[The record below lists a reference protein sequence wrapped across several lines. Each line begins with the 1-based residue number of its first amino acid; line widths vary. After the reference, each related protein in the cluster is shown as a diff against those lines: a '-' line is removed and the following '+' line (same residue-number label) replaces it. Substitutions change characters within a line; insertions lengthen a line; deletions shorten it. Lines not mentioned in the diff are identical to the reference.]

1 MSNHQSLPVTGSH
14 WTGME
19 DLHNRFLHTTLE
31 DCPKPSVPF
40 LGEREQTFG
49 NDLRAFG
56 SGYAIFA
63 HLAIFSVFALVS
75 FFPLVSANNISF
87 GFCILVD
94 QISLAAYFCRLR
106 WGWEEKEV
114 KMMINIVHLDS
125 LPLRQVGAPPL
136 VDLLL
141 GREDKWMLKE
151 RGEAALDYLN
161 FQRMLIIISLQINL
175 FSAIAFLVNYF
186 APTPRT
192 NLKEHEDGF
201 SFTPFVN
208 QTSLSN
214 LRQDSDWHYYHI
226 FASSLLPYLV
236 LLTAF
241 LFIPTC
247 LTSGDNPPS
256 RSSTSQFVSGCP
268 LFAKEPFCILLF
280 PSTVVVHGLNQKEHS
295 PMVIRNYFQQMHP
308 HVTIR

>member
-14 WTGME
+14 RTGME
-19 DLHNRFLHTTLE
+19 DLHDRFLHTTLE

-63 HLAIFSVFALVS
+63 HLAIFSLFALVS
-75 FFPLVSANNISF
+75 ATNISF
-87 GFCILVD
+87 GFCLLVD

-256 RSSTSQFVSGCP
+256 RSSISQFVSGCP
-268 LFAKEPFCILLF
+268 LSAKEPFYILLS

>member
-1 MSNHQSLPVTGSH
+1 
-14 WTGME
+14 
-19 DLHNRFLHTTLE
+19 
-31 DCPKPSVPF
+31 
-40 LGEREQTFG
+40 
-49 NDLRAFG
+49 
-56 SGYAIFA
+56 
-63 HLAIFSVFALVS
+63 
-75 FFPLVSANNISF
+75 
-87 GFCILVD
+87 
-94 QISLAAYFCRLR
+94 
-106 WGWEEKEV
+106 
-114 KMMINIVHLDS
+114 
-125 LPLRQVGAPPL
+125 
-136 VDLLL
+136 
-141 GREDKWMLKE
+141 MLKE

-256 RSSTSQFVSGCP
+256 R
-268 LFAKEPFCILLF
+268 
-280 PSTVVVHGLNQKEHS
+280 
-295 PMVIRNYFQQMHP
+295 
-308 HVTIR
+308 

>member
-1 MSNHQSLPVTGSH
+1 MRNLQSLPVTGSH
-14 WTGME
+14 QTDME
-19 DLHNRFLHTTLE
+19 DLHDRFLDTTLE

-63 HLAIFSVFALVS
+63 HLAIFSVFA
-75 FFPLVSANNISF
+75 LVSANNISF

-256 RSSTSQFVSGCP
+256 RSSISQFVSG
-268 LFAKEPFCILLF
+268 
-280 PSTVVVHGLNQKEHS
+280 
-295 PMVIRNYFQQMHP
+295 
-308 HVTIR
+308 

>member
-1 MSNHQSLPVTGSH
+1 MCV
-14 WTGME
+14 
-19 DLHNRFLHTTLE
+19 
-31 DCPKPSVPF
+31 
-40 LGEREQTFG
+40 
-49 NDLRAFG
+49 
-56 SGYAIFA
+56 A
-63 HLAIFSVFALVS
+63 H
-75 FFPLVSANNISF
+75 
-87 GFCILVD
+87 
-94 QISLAAYFCRLR
+94 
-106 WGWEEKEV
+106 
-114 KMMINIVHLDS
+114 HDS

-256 RSSTSQFVSGCP
+256 RSSISQFVSGCP
-268 LFAKEPFCILLF
+268 LSAKEPFCILLS
-280 PSTVVVHGLNQKEHS
+280 PSTVVVHGLNQKDHS

>member
-1 MSNHQSLPVTGSH
+1 
-14 WTGME
+14 ME
-19 DLHNRFLHTTLE
+19 DLHDRFLDTTLE

-63 HLAIFSVFALVS
+63 HLAIFSLFALVS
-75 FFPLVSANNISF
+75 ATNISF
-87 GFCILVD
+87 GFCLLVD

-295 PMVIRNYFQQMHP
+295 PMVIRNYFQRMHP

>member
-1 MSNHQSLPVTGSH
+1 MRNLQSLPVTGSH
-14 WTGME
+14 QTDME
-19 DLHNRFLHTTLE
+19 DLHDRFLHTTLE

-87 GFCILVD
+87 GLCILVD

-256 RSSTSQFVSGCP
+256 RSSISQFVSGCP
-268 LFAKEPFCILLF
+268 LSAKEPFYILLS

-295 PMVIRNYFQQMHP
+295 PMVIRNYFQRMHP

>member
-1 MSNHQSLPVTGSH
+1 
-14 WTGME
+14 ME
-19 DLHNRFLHTTLE
+19 DLHDRFLDTTLE

-63 HLAIFSVFALVS
+63 HLAIFSLFALVS
-75 FFPLVSANNISF
+75 ATNISF
-87 GFCILVD
+87 GFCLLVD

-256 RSSTSQFVSGCP
+256 RSSISQFVSG
-268 LFAKEPFCILLF
+268 
-280 PSTVVVHGLNQKEHS
+280 
-295 PMVIRNYFQQMHP
+295 
-308 HVTIR
+308 

>member
-1 MSNHQSLPVTGSH
+1 
-14 WTGME
+14 ME
-19 DLHNRFLHTTLE
+19 DLHDRFLDTTLE

-63 HLAIFSVFALVS
+63 HLAIFSLFALVS
-75 FFPLVSANNISF
+75 AINISF
-87 GFCILVD
+87 GFCLLVD

-295 PMVIRNYFQQMHP
+295 PMVIRNYFQRMHP

>member
-1 MSNHQSLPVTGSH
+1 MSNHPSLPVTESH
-14 WTGME
+14 RRDME
-19 DLHNRFLHTTLE
+19 DLHDRFLDTTLE

-75 FFPLVSANNISF
+75 ANNVSL
-87 GFCILVD
+87 GFCILVF

-114 KMMINIVHLDS
+114 KTVMCVLHLDS

-136 VDLLL
+136 LDLLL

-241 LFIPTC
+241 FFIPTC

>member
-14 WTGME
+14 RTGME
-19 DLHNRFLHTTLE
+19 DLHDRFLHTTLE

-63 HLAIFSVFALVS
+63 HLAIFSLFALVS
-75 FFPLVSANNISF
+75 AINISF
-87 GFCILVD
+87 GFCLLVD

-241 LFIPTC
+241 FFIPTC

>member
-1 MSNHQSLPVTGSH
+1 
-14 WTGME
+14 ME
-19 DLHNRFLHTTLE
+19 DLHDRFLDTTLE

-63 HLAIFSVFALVS
+63 HLAIFSLFALVS
-75 FFPLVSANNISF
+75 ATNISF
-87 GFCILVD
+87 GFCLLVD

-114 KMMINIVHLDS
+114 KIMINIVHLDS

-256 RSSTSQFVSGCP
+256 RSSTSQFVFGCP
-268 LFAKEPFCILLF
+268 LSAKEPFCILLSH
-280 PSTVVVHGLNQKEHS
+280 STVVVHGLNQKEHS
-295 PMVIRNYFQQMHP
+295 PMVIRNYFQRMHP

>member
-1 MSNHQSLPVTGSH
+1 
-14 WTGME
+14 ME
-19 DLHNRFLHTTLE
+19 DLHDRFLDTTLE

-75 FFPLVSANNISF
+75 ANNISF
-87 GFCILVD
+87 GLCILVD

-256 RSSTSQFVSGCP
+256 RSSISQFVSGCP
-268 LFAKEPFCILLF
+268 LSAKEPFCILLS
-280 PSTVVVHGLNQKEHS
+280 PSTVVVHGLNQKDHS

>member
-1 MSNHQSLPVTGSH
+1 MRNLQSLPVTGSH
-14 WTGME
+14 QTDME
-19 DLHNRFLHTTLE
+19 DLHDRFLDTTLE

-75 FFPLVSANNISF
+75 ANNISF
-87 GFCILVD
+87 GLCILVD

-241 LFIPTC
+241 FFIPTC

>member
-14 WTGME
+14 RTGME
-19 DLHNRFLHTTLE
+19 GLHDRFLHTTLE

-63 HLAIFSVFALVS
+63 HLAIFSLFALVS
-75 FFPLVSANNISF
+75 ATNISF
-87 GFCILVD
+87 GFCLLVD

-256 RSSTSQFVSGCP
+256 RSSISQFVSGCP
-268 LFAKEPFCILLF
+268 LSAKEPFCILLS
-280 PSTVVVHGLNQKEHS
+280 PSTVVVHGLNQKDHS

>member
-1 MSNHQSLPVTGSH
+1 
-14 WTGME
+14 
-19 DLHNRFLHTTLE
+19 
-31 DCPKPSVPF
+31 
-40 LGEREQTFG
+40 
-49 NDLRAFG
+49 
-56 SGYAIFA
+56 
-63 HLAIFSVFALVS
+63 
-75 FFPLVSANNISF
+75 
-87 GFCILVD
+87 
-94 QISLAAYFCRLR
+94 
-106 WGWEEKEV
+106 
-114 KMMINIVHLDS
+114 
-125 LPLRQVGAPPL
+125 
-136 VDLLL
+136 
-141 GREDKWMLKE
+141 MLKE

-256 RSSTSQFVSGCP
+256 RSSISQFASGCP
-268 LFAKEPFCILLF
+268 LSAKEPFCILLS
-280 PSTVVVHGLNQKEHS
+280 PSTVVVHGLNQKDHS

>member
-1 MSNHQSLPVTGSH
+1 MSKHQSLPVTGSH
-14 WTGME
+14 QTGME
-19 DLHNRFLHTTLE
+19 DLHDRFLHTTLE

-63 HLAIFSVFALVS
+63 HLAIFSVFA
-75 FFPLVSANNISF
+75 LVSANNISF

>member
-1 MSNHQSLPVTGSH
+1 MGLG
-14 WTGME
+14 
-19 DLHNRFLHTTLE
+19 
-31 DCPKPSVPF
+31 
-40 LGEREQTFG
+40 GERGE
-49 NDLRAFG
+49 DAVMCV
-56 SGYAIFA
+56 A
-63 HLAIFSVFALVS
+63 H
-75 FFPLVSANNISF
+75 
-87 GFCILVD
+87 
-94 QISLAAYFCRLR
+94 
-106 WGWEEKEV
+106 
-114 KMMINIVHLDS
+114 HDS

-214 LRQDSDWHYYHI
+214 LRQDSGWHYYHI

>member
-1 MSNHQSLPVTGSH
+1 
-14 WTGME
+14 
-19 DLHNRFLHTTLE
+19 
-31 DCPKPSVPF
+31 
-40 LGEREQTFG
+40 
-49 NDLRAFG
+49 
-56 SGYAIFA
+56 
-63 HLAIFSVFALVS
+63 
-75 FFPLVSANNISF
+75 
-87 GFCILVD
+87 
-94 QISLAAYFCRLR
+94 
-106 WGWEEKEV
+106 
-114 KMMINIVHLDS
+114 
-125 LPLRQVGAPPL
+125 
-136 VDLLL
+136 
-141 GREDKWMLKE
+141 MLKE

-256 RSSTSQFVSGCP
+256 RCSISQFVSGCP
-268 LFAKEPFCILLF
+268 LSAKEPFYILLS

-295 PMVIRNYFQQMHP
+295 PMVIRNYFQRMHP

>member
-1 MSNHQSLPVTGSH
+1 
-14 WTGME
+14 
-19 DLHNRFLHTTLE
+19 
-31 DCPKPSVPF
+31 
-40 LGEREQTFG
+40 
-49 NDLRAFG
+49 
-56 SGYAIFA
+56 
-63 HLAIFSVFALVS
+63 
-75 FFPLVSANNISF
+75 
-87 GFCILVD
+87 
-94 QISLAAYFCRLR
+94 
-106 WGWEEKEV
+106 
-114 KMMINIVHLDS
+114 
-125 LPLRQVGAPPL
+125 
-136 VDLLL
+136 
-141 GREDKWMLKE
+141 MLKE

-256 RSSTSQFVSGCP
+256 RSSVCVWLTTIFKRTFLYSSLPQHCCGARS
-268 LFAKEPFCILLF
+268 EPEGAQPHGDQELL
-280 PSTVVVHGLNQKEHS
+280 PADAPPRHHQVVVQRLLHCGSLAPLQQQDDHLGQGHPSSPETPARAGL
-295 PMVIRNYFQQMHP
+295 HP
-308 HVTIR
+308 GCVS

>member
-1 MSNHQSLPVTGSH
+1 
-14 WTGME
+14 ME
-19 DLHNRFLHTTLE
+19 DLHDRFLHTTLE

-75 FFPLVSANNISF
+75 ANNVSL
-87 GFCILVD
+87 CILVF

-256 RSSTSQFVSGCP
+256 RSSISQFVSGCP
-268 LFAKEPFCILLF
+268 LSAKEPFYILLS

>member
-1 MSNHQSLPVTGSH
+1 MSNHPSLPVTESH
-14 WTGME
+14 RRDME
-19 DLHNRFLHTTLE
+19 DLHDRFLDTTLE

-63 HLAIFSVFALVS
+63 HLAIFSLFALVS
-75 FFPLVSANNISF
+75 ATNISF
-87 GFCILVD
+87 GFCLLVD

-256 RSSTSQFVSGCP
+256 RSVCVWLSIICKRTFLYSS
-268 LFAKEPFCILLF
+268 F
-280 PSTVVVHGLNQKEHS
+280 PQHCCGARS
-295 PMVIRNYFQQMHP
+295 
-308 HVTIR
+308 

>member
-1 MSNHQSLPVTGSH
+1 
-14 WTGME
+14 ME
-19 DLHNRFLHTTLE
+19 DLHDRFLDTTLE

-75 FFPLVSANNISF
+75 ATNISF
-87 GFCILVD
+87 GFCLLVD

-256 RSSTSQFVSGCP
+256 RSSITYGRSQFVSGCP
-268 LFAKEPFCILLF
+268 LSAKEPFCILLS

>member
-14 WTGME
+14 RTGME
-19 DLHNRFLHTTLE
+19 DLHDRFLHTTLE

-63 HLAIFSVFALVS
+63 HLAIFSLFALVS
-75 FFPLVSANNISF
+75 ATIISF
-87 GFCILVD
+87 GFCLLVD

-161 FQRMLIIISLQINL
+161 FQRMLIIISLQVIIIIIIIIIIISLQINL

-256 RSSTSQFVSGCP
+256 RSSVCVWLT
-268 LFAKEPFCILLF
+268 
-280 PSTVVVHGLNQKEHS
+280 T
-295 PMVIRNYFQQMHP
+295 
-308 HVTIR
+308 